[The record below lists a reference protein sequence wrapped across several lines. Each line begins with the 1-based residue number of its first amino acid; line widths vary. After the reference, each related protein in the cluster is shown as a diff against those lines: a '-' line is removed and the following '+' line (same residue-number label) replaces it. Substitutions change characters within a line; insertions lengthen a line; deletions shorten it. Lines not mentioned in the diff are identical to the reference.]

1 MRPPCLCT
9 FVPFGDT
16 EVLLTREGC
25 PLHGSDLEADELDE
39 DEGDQEDA
47 IVLPFRRPDPDR
59 CRHGNPPDPVC
70 VACLFDPYTPRPPGG
85 TAA

>member
-1 MRPPCLCT
+1 MSHCRCT
-9 FVPFGDT
+9 YVPWHGDN

-25 PLHGSDLEADELDE
+25 PTHDPDYDQE
-39 DEGDQEDA
+39 DEGDQADA
-47 IVLPFRRPDPDR
+47 DVLPFRRPDPDL
-59 CRHGNPPDPVC
+59 CRHGNPPKPVC